1 MKITIQFD
9 MIWIGTVKV
18 QSDHNLHLQLHW
30 NNQIRDLLF
39 WVKPTVCRDL
49 RALGFS
55 IRVLKHQNVICV
67 SFATHCHILVHTKH
81 RVQHCSVWRIF
92 ECIINSCAF
101 QFKYGVFRGDTQ
113 LVSTVIH
120 DNHTVLRYHYW
131 LCTIFLAPTLL
142 PYDTYLC

>member
-9 MIWIGTVKV
+9 MIWIGTVKI
-18 QSDHNLHLQLHW
+18 QSDHNLHLQLYW

-55 IRVLKHQNVICV
+55 IRVLKPRNAICV
-67 SFATHCHILVHTKH
+67 SFATHCPILVHTKH
-81 RVQHCSVWRIF
+81 RVQHCSVWRVF
-92 ECIINSCAF
+92 ECVINSCAL
-101 QFKYGVFRGDTQ
+101 QLRHGVFRGDTQ
-113 LVSTVIH
+113 LVSTVIL
-120 DNHTVLRYHYW
+120 DNHTVLRYPYW

-142 PYDTYLC
+142 PYGTHLC